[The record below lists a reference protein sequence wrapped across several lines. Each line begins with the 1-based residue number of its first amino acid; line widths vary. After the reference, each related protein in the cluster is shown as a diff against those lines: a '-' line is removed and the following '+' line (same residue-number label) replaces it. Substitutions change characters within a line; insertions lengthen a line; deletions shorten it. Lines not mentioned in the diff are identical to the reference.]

1 MAETVAQGR
10 ERAVDMCSALV
21 RDMLA
26 LPVRNVWMDYDD
38 EADVLYIS
46 FRKPQRATK
55 TVEVDEDIL
64 VRQEGRTVV
73 GVTIMNAS
81 THRGGFRAQ
90 CHLGQATK

>member
-10 ERAVDMCSALV
+10 ERAVDLCSALV

-46 FRKPQRATK
+46 FRKPQRSTK

-64 VRQEGRTVV
+64 VRQDGRTVV

-81 THRGGFRAQ
+81 THRGGFRARA
-90 CHLGQATK
+90 C